1 MFESSG
7 NVEQYND
14 PRRRSH
20 RPCGARRRLQV
31 GVSRPRRGRRV
42 RHLQTA
48 GRRLPSGI
56 ALRVADHED
65 ASALKRALAGI
76 DEASAVMRHHANAIE
91 AATATNIRDITFTS
105 IVDTEE
111 LSPFC
116 FSPVYRD
123 AERQLAA
130 AVCLRP
136 SSDVAYIATLFSN
149 IGLS

>member
-1 MFESSG
+1 
-7 NVEQYND
+7 
-14 PRRRSH
+14 
-20 RPCGARRRLQV
+20 
-31 GVSRPRRGRRV
+31 
-42 RHLQTA
+42 
-48 GRRLPSGI
+48 
-56 ALRVADHED
+56 
-65 ASALKRALAGI
+65 
-76 DEASAVMRHHANAIE
+76 MRHHANAIE

-130 AVCLRP
+130 VCLRP

>member
-1 MFESSG
+1 
-7 NVEQYND
+7 
-14 PRRRSH
+14 
-20 RPCGARRRLQV
+20 
-31 GVSRPRRGRRV
+31 
-42 RHLQTA
+42 
-48 GRRLPSGI
+48 
-56 ALRVADHED
+56 
-65 ASALKRALAGI
+65 
-76 DEASAVMRHHANAIE
+76 MRHRANAIE

-149 IGLS
+149 IGLSRAKRRENLCHHRTGSGCADLA